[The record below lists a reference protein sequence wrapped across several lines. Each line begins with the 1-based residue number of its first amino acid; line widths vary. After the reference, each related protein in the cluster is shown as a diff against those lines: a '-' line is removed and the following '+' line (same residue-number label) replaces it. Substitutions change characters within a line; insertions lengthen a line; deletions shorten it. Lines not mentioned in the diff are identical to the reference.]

1 MEERSVIIHK
11 LWFRVSQKTQNSAKA
26 YPNIKRHSTHQE
38 ILTIKLKELLDKVL
52 DVPLSDEDYQT
63 FIEKLID
70 NALNQQ

>member
-11 LWFRVSQKTQNSAKA
+11 LWFRVSQKTQNSARA
-26 YPNIKRHSTHQE
+26 YPNIKRHSIHQE